1 MAQTMF
7 GDVFSARQTGMEDLE
22 KSAATLAALQPGRGS
37 VYAAG
42 MAGGMLG
49 RGIGQ
54 AFGAHTPAEAKQA
67 KMQEIQAQFG
77 DLDMSQ
83 PENMRKVQSAF
94 WQAGL
99 YDQAD
104 KVADMINE
112 RITAEK
118 TTASQER
125 EALLKQC
132 NESGDPNSRACQM
145 YDAKIASEKGLAAY
159 RGARVGAIGVKTERE
174 RRLLDLGMPELEA
187 QKIASDIQSVDA
199 KTLHQLILN
208 QDEPALRELERRQ
221 KEADLQFTETKT
233 KLTFEQA
240 REVSVDVL
248 IKEATK
254 GDAIAQEALKAR
266 KLELEGMKIDA
277 ATKKLIAEAENEGRP
292 EAKAVLLEE
301 GRMIKGYMEETEV
314 LREKRRLKK
323 ELDMIKTDPSAMDDT
338 ALIFKFMKML
348 DPASVVRESEQE
360 QVESARG
367 KFEGLGALYRKWKS
381 GERLTDKQRSD
392 IIRTMDGLFASEMQ
406 LYGEVQEKYRKR
418 VDSAN
423 KRHGWNIDVD
433 NIVFDVAPELSGGDR
448 PPQATP
454 PPTQFT
460 PEQIAEEKRRRGLP
474 Q

>member
-1 MAQTMF
+1 
-7 GDVFSARQTGMEDLE
+7 
-22 KSAATLAALQPGRGS
+22 
-37 VYAAG
+37 
-42 MAGGMLG
+42 
-49 RGIGQ
+49 
-54 AFGAHTPAEAKQA
+54 
-67 KMQEIQAQFG
+67 
-77 DLDMSQ
+77 
-83 PENMRKVQSAF
+83 
-94 WQAGL
+94 
-99 YDQAD
+99 
-104 KVADMINE
+104 
-112 RITAEK
+112 
-118 TTASQER
+118 
-125 EALLKQC
+125 
-132 NESGDPNSRACQM
+132 M

-254 GDAIAQEALKAR
+254 GDVIAQEALKAR

-406 LYGEVQEKYRKR
+406 LYGEIQEKYRKR